1 MDYKDIL
8 EIGGVLVT
16 VTAVIIT
23 TREQTKSLG
32 HRIDALFE
40 AVRHHRDTEHPKLDD
55 RLSEVQVDVAVVR
68 DRTQSQLD
76 REERRRR

>member
-1 MDYKDIL
+1 MDYKDLL
-8 EIGGVLVT
+8 EIGGVVVT
-16 VTAVIIT
+16 VTTVVIT
-23 TREQTKSLG
+23 TREQTRSLAK
-32 HRIDALFE
+32 RIEDLYE

-55 RLSEVQVDVAVVR
+55 RLSEVQVEVAVVR